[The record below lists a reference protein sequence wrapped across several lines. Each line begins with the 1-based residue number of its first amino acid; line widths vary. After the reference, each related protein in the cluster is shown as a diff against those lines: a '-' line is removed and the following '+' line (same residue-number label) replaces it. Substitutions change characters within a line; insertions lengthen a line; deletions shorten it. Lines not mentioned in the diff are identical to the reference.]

1 MLKKLSIYVLIL
13 YSLLFSLIVFKDL
26 KTNLKV
32 VATIDGKKIHMKDIQ
47 ETINDEYFKL
57 GLNQYIERYLLS
69 EAAKDID
76 KPNSNQLKLS
86 YENYAKL
93 YKRVGVFE
101 EEQSNVEKFY
111 YLTELMKK
119 YSIKDSNLNN
129 YAKNT
134 ILSKGDKVAQVK
146 KVVAS
151 KEMISNIVRDLK
163 NKETIENIQS
173 NYNLILKK
181 EKIYKLDSKYDLN
194 FNELLNNKYTIISAS
209 EEDME
214 DVHESCMHSNQ
225 NELDTLFIVDSIE
238 DNNIENINKDKNEL
252 IDNYITDNYY
262 KELATLIN
270 ILKSKNNINIIQ

>member
-214 DVHESCMHSNQ
+214 DVHESCMYSNQ